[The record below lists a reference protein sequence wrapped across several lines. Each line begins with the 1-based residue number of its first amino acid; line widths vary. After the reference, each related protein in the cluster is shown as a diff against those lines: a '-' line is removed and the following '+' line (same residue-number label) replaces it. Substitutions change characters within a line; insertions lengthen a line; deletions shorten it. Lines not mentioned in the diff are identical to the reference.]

1 MRIQIGLLLL
11 LLAGQ
16 AGAAPASR
24 DPVAAHPK
32 GTCSPCGSLAEQAI
46 GAVPEL
52 ATVKRGRAHVAIRG
66 HVARPKQKAMVLL
79 VEQVI
84 ADVERRFLATK
95 GDPHPEI
102 TLCLFSDDKRY
113 EAIASVFG
121 PIPSDLGFYMP
132 GPRIALANVG
142 KSIGNLR
149 HELVHPLIGDDFP
162 RVPAWLNEGLGSL
175 YGTARWNKDRFE
187 FLVNYRLR
195 DLQRALKAG
204 RLPSL
209 EQLATSTDD
218 EVRGVD
224 GSVWYAMSRYVLLY
238 LDRLGKLGPFY
249 AELRAA
255 RGDVGAQKTIL
266 LRYVDEKAF
275 RAWAKQLEY

>member
-1 MRIQIGLLLL
+1 MRIPVGLLVL
-11 LLAGQ
+11 LLAGHE
-16 AGAAPASR
+16 AGADQAATVKAIAS
-24 DPVAAHPK
+24 
-32 GTCSPCGSLAEQAI
+32 
-46 GAVPEL
+46 VPEL
-52 ATVKRGRAHVAIRG
+52 AQVNRGRAHVAIRG
-66 HVARPKQKAMVLL
+66 HVPRAKQQEMVLL
-79 VEQVI
+79 VDHVI

-113 EAIASVFG
+113 EAVAAVFG

-132 GPRIALANVG
+132 GHRIALANVG

-149 HELVHPLIGDDFP
+149 HELVHPLIDDDFP
-162 RVPAWLNEGLGSL
+162 KVPAWLNEGLGSL
-175 YGTARWNKDRFE
+175 YGTARWNRGRFE

-204 RLPSL
+204 TLPSL
-209 EQLATSTDD
+209 EQLAASTDD
-218 EVRGVD
+218 DVRGAN

-238 LDRLGKLGPFY
+238 VDRKGKLGQLY

-255 RGDVGAQKTIL
+255 PGDRTAQQRIL
-266 LRYVDEKAF
+266 LRYVDETAF
-275 RAWAKQLEY
+275 RAWAKQLVY